1 MVSLRLQKRLAAS
14 VLKCGKRK
22 VWLDPNEINE
32 ISMSNSRQNVRKLIK
47 DGFVIK
53 KPPIMHSRARVRKVL
68 LAKRK
73 GRHTG
78 TGKRRGT
85 REARLP
91 TKVLWIRRMRV
102 LRRLLRK
109 YRDAKKIDKH
119 LYRELY
125 MKAKGN
131 VFKNKRVLM
140 EYIHK
145 AKAEKA
151 REKQLQEQAD
161 ARRAKNRT
169 IRERRAAK
177 LEKVEEVAEKTE
189 KTEKGTKHKAE
200 KTEKKLEKS
209 EQKAATEQKATT
221 EKKSEKKTEKKPEK
235 KTEKVPEKK
244 PEEKKPEEKKPEEK
258 KPEEKKPEKKT
269 EKKTEKTEKATKSS
283 TTTQQPKKTEKG
295 AEKGKSKP

>member
-1 MVSLRLQKRLAAS
+1 LWSSKMVSLKSQKRLAAS

-22 VWLDPNEINE
+22 IWLDPNEVNE
-32 ISMSNSRQNVRKLIK
+32 ISMANSRQNIRKLVK

-53 KPPIMHSRARVRKVL
+53 KPPVIHSRARVRRNL
-68 LAKRK
+68 AAKRK

-78 TGKRRGT
+78 PGKRHGT

-119 LYRELY
+119 LYHELY
-125 MKAKGN
+125 LKAKGN

-151 REKQLQEQAD
+151 REKQLTEQAE
-161 ARRAKNRT
+161 ARRAKNRQL
-169 IRERRAAK
+169 RERRSKTNPEEVTEEKEAKPRKEKKEAAK
-177 LEKVEEVAEKTE
+177 EEK
-189 KTEKGTKHKAE
+189 KAE
-200 KTEKKLEKS
+200 KKKEEPKKEKKEEPK
-209 EQKAATEQKATT
+209 K
-221 EKKSEKKTEKKPEK
+221 EKKE
-235 KTEKVPEKK
+235 
-244 PEEKKPEEKKPEEK
+244 
-258 KPEEKKPEKKT
+258 
-269 EKKTEKTEKATKSS
+269 A
-283 TTTQQPKKTEKG
+283 PKKEEPKKEAPKKEEPKKEEPKKEAPKKEAPKKEAPKKEEPKKEEAKKEAPT
-295 AEKGKSKP
+295 KGKKK